1 MRSRPYG
8 SPTQARALPR
18 IALVSAAAGG
28 IGWWALNVT
37 DDLYGATMA
46 GSLGRV
52 LVGTVVI
59 GATALAGLVVA
70 RVPEL
75 QGPLASVRARMG
87 RG

>member
-1 MRSRPYG
+1 
-8 SPTQARALPR
+8 
-18 IALVSAAAGG
+18 VSVVAGG
-28 IGWWALNVT
+28 TGWWVLRLT
-37 DDLYGATMA
+37 DDLFGATMA
-46 GSLGRV
+46 GSLGEV